1 MAFELDAVFAIQ
13 WSAGTGTRPPA
24 PMAPFVA
31 RGSWTVSE
39 APRRTG
45 RGSAIRVPSQK
56 ASYCLNRRLLRLATF
71 NAAVTLVVELS
82 PR

>member
-13 WSAGTGTRPPA
+13 WSAGTGTDPPHRWHHLWLA
-24 PMAPFVA
+24 GL
-31 RGSWTVSE
+31 RRVSE

-82 PR
+82 SQ